1 MSKVKNWMMDMEDLT
16 LDAAAEVL
24 SDVENITSKETILSN
39 VIAYVKERMEIV
51 DENFVKEYFEANID
65 DWRFEFNSKYI

>member
-51 DENFVKEYFEANID
+51 DESYIKEYFEMNID
-65 DWRFEFNSKYI
+65 EWRFEFNSKYI

>member
-1 MSKVKNWMMDMEDLT
+1 MSKVKNWVMAMEEYT
-16 LDAAAEVL
+16 IDAAAEVL

-51 DENFVKEYFEANID
+51 DESYIKEYFEMNID
-65 DWRFEFNSKYI
+65 EWRFEFNSKYI

>member
-51 DENFVKEYFEANID
+51 DESFIKEYFEANID
-65 DWRFEFNSKYI
+65 EYLIEFNSKYI

>member
-51 DENFVKEYFEANID
+51 DENFVKEYFEANIE

>member
-1 MSKVKNWMMDMEDLT
+1 MSRVKNWVMDMEEYT
-16 LDAAAEVL
+16 IDAAAEVL

-39 VIAYVKERMEIV
+39 GIAYVKERMEIV

>member
-1 MSKVKNWMMDMEDLT
+1 MSRVKNWVMDMEEYT
-16 LDAAAEVL
+16 IDAAAEVL
-24 SDVENITSKETILSN
+24 SDVENITSKEAILSN

>member
-1 MSKVKNWMMDMEDLT
+1 MSKVMNWMMDMEDCT
-16 LDAAAEVL
+16 ANAAEEIL
-24 SDVENITSKETILSN
+24 SQLDDVTSKEIILSN
-39 VIAYVKERMEIV
+39 ILKYVKERMEIV